1 MKKLDINDLNELKK
15 YDLFVVDFDG
25 TVVDSMFMWRYI
37 CPNFLKYKNITTE
50 DDVLSMIS
58 SLTNKEIAI
67 FMQKRYFPNET
78 IEKVTDD
85 FFAYIK
91 MEYVNQKI
99 KPLSIEL
106 LKKLNEF
113 GTVVLY
119 SATALYLVETLV
131 DILDLRNY
139 FKEIYSG
146 SDLGLIKRDGSGYL
160 EVIKMCGNYKNPL
173 ILEDA
178 PHAIIGASSV
188 GLDVLAIADFS
199 NEDHYELISK
209 YSKYYL

>member
-67 FMQKRYFPNET
+67 FMQERYFPNET

-160 EVIKMCGNYKNPL
+160 EVIEMCGNYKNPL

-178 PHAIIGASSV
+178 PHSIIGASSV